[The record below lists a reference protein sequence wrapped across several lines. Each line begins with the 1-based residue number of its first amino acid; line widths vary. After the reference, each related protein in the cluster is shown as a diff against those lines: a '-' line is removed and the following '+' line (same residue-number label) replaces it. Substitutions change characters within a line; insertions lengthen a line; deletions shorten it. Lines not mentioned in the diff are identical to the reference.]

1 MKTSARICV
10 GSILAAALLGL
21 LLYLW
26 ASHKTEFKPALGERH
41 GQGAVSAADS
51 RLHTPTD
58 AALHSTTP
66 AKGFLVAD
74 DGTVVVPSR
83 YQLPGVA
90 RVRSTAANFDDWL
103 KQYPPGDRARI
114 KDFDT
119 RYNGVYEVASPQQIA
134 WMAQNGYPMP
144 EDLIAAEGIDDATL
158 RNLANN
164 GNDKAGFLFHDRYL
178 NRLGDRHETQLDL
191 SNPSDQALA
200 SALDAD
206 DIIFLTSSS
215 PFKGYVEA
223 ADAFSVYADPVE
235 QKARLVSGLVRAG
248 QLGDSRAAET
258 LFEYV
263 GRGMISDEE
272 YAIATQ
278 IYVDSNMDRNLIPG
292 AKCPNFTNFG
302 PMPVK

>member
-1 MKTSARICV
+1 MKTSARIYL
-10 GSILAAALLGL
+10 GGILAAALLGL
-21 LLYLW
+21 LLYFLP
-26 ASHKTEFKPALGERH
+26 SHKPPLKQALGERNAH
-41 GQGAVSAADS
+41 DSATTSDHRPHLRNVA
-51 RLHTPTD
+51 RL
-58 AALHSTTP
+58 ASKTP
-66 AKGFLVAD
+66 AKRIPVAD
-74 DGTVVVPSR
+74 DGTVAVPAR

-90 RVRSTAANFDDWL
+90 RVHSTAANFDDWL
-103 KQYPPGDRARI
+103 KQYPAVDRERI
-114 KDFDT
+114 KAFDT
-119 RYNGVYEVASPQQIA
+119 RYNGVYEIASPQQIA

-158 RNLANN
+158 RNLADH
-164 GNDKAGFLFHDRYL
+164 GNDKAGFLLHQRDVD
-178 NRLGDRHETQLDL
+178 RLGGPMSKLDI
-191 SNPSDQALA
+191 STPEGMALA
-200 SALDAD
+200 QAIGEDYNLLLASPSA
-206 DIIFLTSSS
+206 
-215 PFKGYVEA
+215 FKGYVEA

-248 QLGDSRAAET
+248 QLGDSRAVEI

-263 GRGMISDEE
+263 GQGMITDEE